1 MMNER
6 KNGGNKERHA
16 KRETKERKVKFRKKR
31 RERKHKTAEEIN
43 DDENTSSFHSSLLVV
58 RLSR

>member
-1 MMNER
+1 MM
-6 KNGGNKERHA
+6 NGGNKERHA
-16 KRETKERKVKFRKKR
+16 KRETKERKVKFRKER
-31 RERKHKTAEEIN
+31 RERKSKTAEEIN